1 MKGLSSSQ
9 YKELA
14 DKAFVRGDMFEFK
27 LMIKKMIEA
36 MKDGEFD
43 YESENSIDV
52 GD

>member
-1 MKGLSSSQ
+1 MKEMSSSQ
-9 YKELA
+9 YKDLA
-14 DKAFVRGDMFEFK
+14 DKAFMRGDMFEFK

-43 YESENSIDV
+43 HESEDSIDV